1 MKCRIWDPT
10 SDLQN
15 RHLARQGSPGVMG
28 CPVFNSAMLCVTEG
42 TGAGGCGGRRPL
54 SQQDSEMKTQLPH
67 LMFLIKEEIE
77 SCWDPSNSES
87 SATAARLTPG
97 KGQAQMELSRRRPH
111 GIHLGRRELYP
122 WSWEAARALEGFASD
137 DGMKLLGCLS
147 PCPTFKPTPQDPSC
161 ERAWSAVSE
170 WGCVEQ
176 PGGGNEGPASSQM
189 QAKGW
194 RACPSLRGP
203 WAPGKPAAQLG
214 EIRRCSVLRI
224 L

>member
-1 MKCRIWDPT
+1 MTLFVTPASLGTHVKCRIWDPT

-87 SATAARLTPG
+87 SATAAWLTPG

-122 WSWEAARALEGFASD
+122 WRCFSLE
-137 DGMKLLGCLS
+137 LGSCPGLGGICL
-147 PCPTFKPTPQDPSC
+147 
-161 ERAWSAVSE
+161 
-170 WGCVEQ
+170 
-176 PGGGNEGPASSQM
+176 
-189 QAKGW
+189 
-194 RACPSLRGP
+194 
-203 WAPGKPAAQLG
+203 
-214 EIRRCSVLRI
+214 
-224 L
+224 